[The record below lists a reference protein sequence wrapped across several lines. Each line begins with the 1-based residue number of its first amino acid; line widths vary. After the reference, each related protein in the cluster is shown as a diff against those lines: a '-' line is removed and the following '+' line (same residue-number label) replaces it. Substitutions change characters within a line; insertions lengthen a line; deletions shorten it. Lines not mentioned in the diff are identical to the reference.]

1 METKRKN
8 MIVKLL
14 IRLTGVVLALG
25 VVFGTFSV
33 AETDAKAAKKTKTE
47 QQTSKPT
54 KKEVRALMKKIHKAN
69 NVNKLL
75 KKHKSVFLMNEDY
88 VLWFDKKAS
97 YTRANSINYATYIEG
112 NLGCTLEWGNNIFAY
127 IYLVEND
134 CDMYD
139 ETNAR
144 YYIDYAFALKSL
156 LEEETVSIEYDDDTI
171 VITRLINENST
182 KAFLEGWGIEGVT
195 DSLYDVLK
203 FDAKTYEVKSTQ
215 VYVGEDRENA
225 LVTTLFYYDI
235 DEPTECTL
243 LRGMGDRQ
251 EGKMINC
258 TVVRDAGTENEIRV
272 ERTIPVGSPIRI
284 YARDLEPVRY
294 RDAEYTEPYGEWD
307 GLTDTV
313 VYIRTALETEES

>member
-1 METKRKN
+1 MDTKRKN

-14 IRLTGVVLALG
+14 IRLTGVMLALG
-25 VVFGTFSV
+25 VVFGTFSL
-33 AETDAKAAKKTKTE
+33 AGTDVKAAKKTKTE

-69 NVNKLL
+69 RIDKIL
-75 KKHKSVFLMNEDY
+75 KKHKSFCRLNEDN
-88 VLWFDKKAS
+88 LSWLDKKTS
-97 YTRANSINYATYIEG
+97 YTRSYKWEYAMYFTG
-112 NLGCTLEWGNNIFAY
+112 DKGCILDWGNNKFSY
-127 IYLVEND
+127 NFLTDSNLDIYDVT
-134 CDMYD
+134 Y
-139 ETNAR
+139 AR
-144 YYIDYAFALKSL
+144 TYVDDVFTMKSL
-156 LEEETVSIEYDDDTI
+156 LEDETVSIEYVDDTI
-171 VITRLINENST
+171 IITRLLNEKSAKDFIEGWN
-182 KAFLEGWGIEGVT
+182 LEGITGPI
-195 DSLYDVLK
+195 YDVLTV
-203 FDAKTYEVKSTQ
+203 DAKTYEALRVC
-215 VYVGEDRENA
+215 VYEGEEKEK
-225 LVTTLFYYDI
+225 LLSETLSFYDV
-235 DEPTECTL
+235 DEPAESIL